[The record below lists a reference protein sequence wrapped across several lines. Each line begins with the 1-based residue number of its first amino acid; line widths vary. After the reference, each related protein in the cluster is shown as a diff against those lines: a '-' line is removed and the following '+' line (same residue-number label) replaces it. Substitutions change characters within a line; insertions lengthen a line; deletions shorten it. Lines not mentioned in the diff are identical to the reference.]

1 MITLQIM
8 DREIVDSSMLRSI
21 GYEKKTHTLELEFQS
36 GKIYQYFGVTE
47 PTYQDWMQADSKG
60 SWFNGQIRGA
70 FQFTQVR

>member
-1 MITLQIM
+1 M

-47 PTYQDWMQADSKG
+47 PTYQDLMQADSKG